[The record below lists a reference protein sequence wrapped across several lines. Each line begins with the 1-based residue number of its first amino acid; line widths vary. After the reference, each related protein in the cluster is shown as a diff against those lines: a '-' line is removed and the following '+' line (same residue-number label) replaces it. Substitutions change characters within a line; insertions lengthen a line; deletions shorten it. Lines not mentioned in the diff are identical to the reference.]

1 MINNPLR
8 NLAHRSIERNVAEIP
23 MGRYPLD
30 VDTGEFI
37 NKTPGKIE
45 IVQTETTVAGKFA
58 TKVVA
63 TGDLGSARPSIDS
76 LSRTEGHMDAERRKS
91 LIELPQKEPVGQIGF
106 FRLVS
111 FRQAFVSARRRIETP
126 QV

>member
-1 MINNPLR
+1 MAVNPLR
-8 NLAHRSIERNVAEIP
+8 NFVHRSIEHSVAKMP
-23 MGRYPLD
+23 MGKYPLD

-37 NKTPGKIE
+37 NKTPVQIE
-45 IVQTETTVAGKFA
+45 IVQAETTVAGRFA
-58 TKVVA
+58 TKIVA
-63 TGDLGSARPSIDS
+63 TGDLASARPSIDS

-91 LIELPQKEPVGQIGF
+91 LIEAPQEEPVGQMGF

-111 FRQAFVSARRRIETP
+111 FRQAFVSARRRVEAS